1 MLSKTNRNPM
11 LRSLATAEDYKGK
24 TFKNKNLILF
34 ELWRANFEATGDIM
48 IKDVSFE
55 NCHID
60 GPAVLLPI
68 NGCVFDDTNFGTAHG
83 DMRNL
88 VLHPASPQ
96 RITGA
101 IAMVNCTFNAV
112 DFFAVG
118 FTGNKDFLESLLQ
131 VETREGD
138 A

>member
-1 MLSKTNRNPM
+1 MASKTNRNPM

-34 ELWRANFEATGDIM
+34 ELWR
-48 IKDVSFE
+48 
-55 NCHID
+55 
-60 GPAVLLPI
+60 
-68 NGCVFDDTNFGTAHG
+68 DTNFGTAHG

-88 VLHPASPQ
+88 VLYPASPQ

-101 IAMVNCTFNAV
+101 VAMLNCTFNAV

-118 FTGNKDFLESLLQ
+118 FTGAKDFLDSLLE
-131 VETREGD
+131 VETREEEV
-138 A
+138 